1 VTVTPLFPPGDNVIF
16 AHSSFFRRP
25 ALPGNIYPD
34 LPTPAQV
41 REQARLLGII
51 NDATDNGNVAK
62 LVPFPSHGL
71 LVKYGAGD
79 GNGSGGVSAA
89 EGKAMALVRRSLEQA
104 VGGGVPVP
112 VPEVFGWRR
121 DAGTGERFV
130 YMDLPEGEVLE
141 EKWAG
146 MSEVEREAVCTQLRG
161 WVREWRRLRLG
172 GVGFVGTS
180 PCLCLIVGRDSAGC

>member
-1 VTVTPLFPPGDNVIF
+1 M
-16 AHSSFFRRP
+16 
-25 ALPGNIYPD
+25 
-34 LPTPAQV
+34 PTPAQV
-41 REQARLLGII
+41 REQARLLGI
-51 NDATDNGNVAK
+51 TDNVNVAK

-71 LVKYGAGD
+71 LVKYGAED
-79 GNGSGGVSAA
+79 GSGSGGVSAA

-104 VGGGVPVP
+104 VGGGDVPVP

-172 GVGFVGTS
+172 GVGFVGMS
-180 PCLCLIVGRDSAGC
+180 PCLCLIVCCDNAGC

>member
-41 REQARLLGII
+41 REQARLLGI
-51 NDATDNGNVAK
+51 TDNGNVAK

-71 LVKYGAGD
+71 LVKYGAGY
-79 GNGSGGVSAA
+79 GTGSGGVSAA

-161 WVREWRRLRLG
+161 GVREWRRLRLG